1 MAEGRLGV
9 LSLLPLELAQHE
21 VPSLLGYDLLL
32 LALAEVGGELLPFL
46 EGVVE
51 LACQEGF
58 KVFRGLFEGLGS

>member
-1 MAEGRLGV
+1 VAEGRLGV

-51 LACQEGF
+51 LACQ
-58 KVFRGLFEGLGS
+58 